1 MEIKVNYVLIGVF
14 ILVVGL
20 VLLVFGLWV
29 VKYFFDCIWIEYWV
43 VFCEV
48 VIGLLVGSLVQ
59 YNGIVVGLIIEL
71 NLVFDDL
78 CQVVVWIWFNFN
90 MLVKI
95 DICVK
100 LVIISLIGLLIIQF
114 SGGMFQVQLFMVVNK
129 DLVLIILIMFLVL
142 QNIIDVVNCIVECMD
157 QVLSDCNVVSINV
170 MLVNLEIISGG
181 LVDCDQGMQVL
192 LFSVCD
198 VVCSL
203 DIMFKIINGIIQ
215 CLDINLVQ
223 QLLLILDKL
232 EIMLIKL
239 DLVVGNVDLI
249 FGENCVV
256 INSFVND
263 GLVQFGLI
271 LIELCGLICDLCWVS
286 DCLDNNLVCYLLGYD
301 VFKEFEFK

>member
-14 ILVVGL
+14 ILIIGL

-29 VKYFFDCIWIEYWV
+29 VKYFFDCIWQEYCV

-71 NLVFDDL
+71 NLVLDDL
-78 CQVVVWIWFNFN
+78 CQVVVCICLNFN

-114 SGGMFQVQLFMVVNK
+114 SGGMFQLLVLIMVNK

-157 QVLSDCNVVSINV
+157 QIFSDCNVVLINV
-170 MLVNLEIISGG
+170 MLVNLEMISGG

-203 DIMFKIINGIIQ
+203 DIMLKIINGIIE
-215 CLDINLVQ
+215 CLDKNFVQ
-223 QLLLILDKL
+223 QLFGIIDKFDVILVKF
-232 EIMLIKL
+232 

-263 GLVQFGLI
+263 GFGQLGLM

-286 DCLDNNLVCYLLGYD
+286 DCFENNFVCYLLGCD
-301 VFKEFEFK
+301 VLKEFEFK